1 MSCSRRLTAAYFF
14 MFEVIIKDF
23 DLKNTFEN
31 GQCFRFNRYK
41 DGYLGVAGQNVIYI
55 VQDGEKFV
63 VDGVSKNTFEQ
74 VFVKL
79 FDLERDYAAITNGF
93 KTEENLLKAIKYG
106 KGMRIMAQDRWET
119 LISFIISQNNNI
131 TRIKTIIERICI
143 KYGTPIEFDN
153 TVFYTFPTAEQLKNV
168 TEADYAA
175 LGCGYRAKYLTAM
188 VKTYLNKEIDLDKIA
203 DMEYSL
209 AKKELT
215 SYLGIGPKVADC
227 ILLFGLNFY
236 SAFPIDTWIQKVMEA
251 LYLKKKSTKQEISA
265 CAIEQFGDYAGIAQQ
280 FLFYYARE
288 NKIKG
293 L

>member
-1 MSCSRRLTAAYFF
+1 MSCSRRLTASYFF

-153 TVFYTFPTAEQLKNV
+153 TVFYSFPTAKQLENATEQ
-168 TEADYAA
+168 DFAA

-251 LYLKKKSTKQEISA
+251 LYLKKKATKQEISA
-265 CAIEQFGDYAGIAQQ
+265 CAVEQFGDYAGIAQQ

-293 L
+293 I